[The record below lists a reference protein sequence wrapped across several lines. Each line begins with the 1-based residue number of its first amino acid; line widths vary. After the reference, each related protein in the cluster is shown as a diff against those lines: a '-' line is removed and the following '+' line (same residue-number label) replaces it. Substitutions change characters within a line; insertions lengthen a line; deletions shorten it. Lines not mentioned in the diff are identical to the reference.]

1 MTQDKKM
8 QITTIRVVLVQ
19 QLSFHVD
26 EAMNVSE
33 RMARKKGFF
42 TLTLYKYNVK
52 LYNKNKFEI
61 CDFCR

>member
-42 TLTLYKYNVK
+42 TLALYKYNVK
-52 LYNKNKFEI
+52 LYNKSKFEI

>member
-8 QITTIRVVLVQ
+8 QITIIRDVLAQ

-33 RMARKKGFF
+33 
-42 TLTLYKYNVK
+42 
-52 LYNKNKFEI
+52 
-61 CDFCR
+61 

>member
-1 MTQDKKM
+1 MFA
-8 QITTIRVVLVQ
+8 Q

-42 TLTLYKYNVK
+42 TLALYKYNVK
-52 LYNKNKFEI
+52 LYNKIKFEI